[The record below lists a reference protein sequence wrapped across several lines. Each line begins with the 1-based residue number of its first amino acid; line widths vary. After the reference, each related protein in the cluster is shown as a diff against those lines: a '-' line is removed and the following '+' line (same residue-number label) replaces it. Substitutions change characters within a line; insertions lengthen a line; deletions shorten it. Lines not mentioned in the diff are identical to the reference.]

1 MSDENLSDLR
11 VLVVDDEPSVVTSLQ
26 KVLVREGWTV
36 LTATNGRQA
45 LEVVREETVAV
56 VITDFQMPEMS
67 GLDLL
72 RSLKAITPETEVI
85 LITAHGTIEMAVDA
99 MKQGAY
105 DFVVKPF
112 KRHDI
117 VRGVRRALEK
127 QRLVLENRQL
137 RSELD
142 RTLGHRQIIGQSLV
156 IQEMLDLVEQVASSS
171 AAVLLTGESGTGK
184 GLVARALHQGSVRAP
199 RPFVAIN
206 CAAIPDTLLES
217 ELFGYERG
225 AFTGATGRKEGRFE
239 RAHQGT
245 LFLDE
250 IGEMAPHVQVKLL
263 RALQDGEIERLGG
276 TKPIQV
282 DCRIV
287 AATNRDLVKAV
298 RQEKFREDLYYRL
311 NVITIHLP
319 PLRERLDDV
328 ALLAHRF
335 LDLYAKKNNKK
346 VDGVTPDAL
355 ELLSNYTWPGNVR
368 ELENVIERAVVLCK
382 NDMITI
388 DNLPP
393 MMRSNQGAQRM
404 VTFPVGTALVDVEQR
419 MIAETLKMTQ
429 GDKRLSAQLLGI
441 ATRTIYRKLE
451 EEKESAVENDAAA
464 S

>member
-1 MSDENLSDLR
+1 MSVETQPDLK
-11 VLVVDDEPSVVTSLQ
+11 VLVVDDEPAVVTSLQ
-26 KVLVREGWTV
+26 KVLVREGLTV
-36 LTATNGRQA
+36 LTASNGRQA
-45 LEVVREETVAV
+45 LEVVRDEAVAV

-85 LITAHGTIEMAVDA
+85 LITAHGTIEMAVNA

-137 RSELD
+137 RAELD

-156 IQEMLDLVEQVASSS
+156 MQEMLDLVEQVASSS

-184 GLVARALHQGSVRAP
+184 ELVARALHQGSLRASNA
-199 RPFVAIN
+199 FVAIN

-225 AFTGATGRKEGRFE
+225 AFTGATSRKKGRFE
-239 RAHQGT
+239 RAHKGT

-276 TKPIQV
+276 TKTIQV

-287 AATNRDLVKAV
+287 AATNRDLVEAV
-298 RQEKFREDLYYRL
+298 RRERFREDLYYRL
-311 NVITIHLP
+311 NVITIDLP

-335 LDLYAKKNNKK
+335 LDIYAKKNDKK
-346 VDGVTPDAL
+346 VDGVTPNAL

-368 ELENVIERAVVLCK
+368 ELENVIERAIVLCK
-382 NDMITI
+382 DNMITV

-393 MMRSNQGAQRM
+393 MMRAHQGAQRM
-404 VTFPVGTALVDVEQR
+404 VTFPVGTPLDDIEQR

-429 GDKRLSAQLLGI
+429 GDKRLAAQLLGI
-441 ATRTIYRKLE
+441 ATRTIYRKLDDN
-451 EEKESAVENDAAA
+451 KLSGKDDHAL